1 MSETPTE
8 PDQNAEEEEH
18 PESNGPA
25 AEAEEALDLG
35 DEENQPPP

>member
-8 PDQNAEEEEH
+8 PDGTAEDEH
-18 PESNGPA
+18 PASNGPA
-25 AEAEEALDLG
+25 SEAEEALDLG